1 MPLPADHP
9 LRFELNDEAHA
20 RPPEALVPPQRWFD
34 SNALVGAEVADG
46 AAVALG
52 DFRIRA
58 DGFSHL
64 VVFDR
69 SLAPRQ
75 AGGTVQRLLELDT
88 HRVLA
93 LLTLPLARETA
104 PILTRQEMELAQ
116 ITKTMSAAHETDEPI
131 LLDRLTRLDA
141 EIEGRESDTHFRFS
155 AAVAYHSLV
164 LQRIDELRECRIP
177 GLQTFR
183 EFIERRL
190 APAMNTCTAVGARQD
205 ALSTRVARAT
215 QLLSTRVDITRERQ
229 NQALLES
236 MNRRAKLQLR
246 LQQTVEGLS
255 VAAITYYLVSLVG
268 YGAKGL
274 DKAGIPV
281 EPNLA
286 TAISI
291 PIVGLLLLLGIGR
304 ARRAAM
310 RKRD

>member
-34 SNALVGAEVADG
+34 GNALVGAEVADG

-58 DGFSHL
+58 DGFSRL
-64 VVFDR
+64 VMFDR

-75 AGGTVQRLLELDT
+75 AGRTVQRLLELDAYW
-88 HRVLA
+88 VLA
-93 LLTLPLARETA
+93 LLVLPLARETA

-155 AAVAYHSLV
+155 AAVAYHSLG

-177 GLQTFR
+177 GLQAFR

-190 APAMNTCTAVGARQD
+190 APAMNSCTALGARQD
-205 ALSTRVARAT
+205 ARAT

-229 NQALLES
+229 HQALLES